1 MAVSSSPQPPVTDA
15 MLRRLDQPGPS
26 ARPSVPT
33 PSARLVIR
41 PATLA
46 DLPALQH
53 ICRVCDLA
61 RGMDLSDFVP
71 VPLVAVRQMADR
83 AEVIGL
89 IQAIAGRPT
98 GIIGLLG
105 VLPEHRGSRAAFEL
119 VKAAELA
126 LRLVGCPTWIALID
140 GTQTDWM
147 ATIEKYGATLTN
159 NHISVFR
166 KDLT

>member
-1 MAVSSSPQPPVTDA
+1 
-15 MLRRLDQPGPS
+15 MLHRLDPPRPS
-26 ARPSVPT
+26 APA

-46 DLPALQH
+46 DLPALKH

-71 VPLVAVRQMADR
+71 VPLVAVRQTADR

-89 IQAIAGRPT
+89 VQAVAGRPT

-140 GTQTDWM
+140 GVQTEWRQ
-147 ATIEKYGATLTN
+147 TLEKWGATCTN
-159 NHISVFR
+159 DHIAVYR
-166 KDLT
+166 RDL